1 MRFPLFINA
10 IHFLPSAISA
20 SMTPQEPYHTR
31 VRYLQLYLRLPGH
44 RVDTIRPREAMA
56 NSETRMRVN
65 GNPSTRVL
73 IVDDE
78 PSLREAVRY
87 NLLREGYVVDEAA
100 DGAEALARARATPPD
115 LVILDVMLPG
125 LDGLNVCRTLRQE
138 SGVPILL
145 LSARGDELDRVLGLE
160 LGADDYL
167 TKPFAMREL
176 LARVKANLR
185 RVRLSS
191 PPGSADARRVHSSV
205 EDGGLPVARALVAG
219 ALRVDV
225 SRREAHYNDQLLI
238 LKPKEFDLLV
248 YLMRHPGIVL
258 SRESLLREVWGYDV
272 PVDTRTVDVHVSGLR
287 QKLERENPAARRIET
302 VRGYGYRFVSA
313 AR

>member
-1 MRFPLFINA
+1 MPEIA
-10 IHFLPSAISA
+10 PSLQGTARSA
-20 SMTPQEPYHTR
+20 E
-31 VRYLQLYLRLPGH
+31 
-44 RVDTIRPREAMA
+44 
-56 NSETRMRVN
+56 
-65 GNPSTRVL
+65 RVL
-73 IVDDE
+73 VVDDE

-87 NLLREGYVVDEAA
+87 NLLREGYIVDEAA
-100 DGAEALARARATPPD
+100 DGAEALSRARSTPPD

-176 LARVKANLR
+176 LARVNANLR
-185 RVRLSS
+185 RVRISSPGRGSDGSTS
-191 PPGSADARRVHSSV
+191 PPGSMND
-205 EDGGLPVARALVAG
+205 PVPRALVAG
-219 ALRVDV
+219 SLRVDV
-225 SRREAHYNDQLLI
+225 SRREAHYDDQILI

-287 QKLERENPAARRIET
+287 QKLERENPTARRIET

-313 AR
+313 SR

>member
-1 MRFPLFINA
+1 MADSSTSVQTGGNA
-10 IHFLPSAISA
+10 PI
-20 SMTPQEPYHTR
+20 
-31 VRYLQLYLRLPGH
+31 
-44 RVDTIRPREAMA
+44 
-56 NSETRMRVN
+56 
-65 GNPSTRVL
+65 RVL
-73 IVDDE
+73 VVDDE

-100 DGAEALARARATPPD
+100 DGAEALARARSTPPD

-176 LARVKANLR
+176 LARVNANLR
-185 RVRLSS
+185 RVKMSAPGR
-191 PPGSADARRVHSSV
+191 PPGTSTDHRPDTASQA
-205 EDGGLPVARALVAG
+205 PFPRALVAG

-225 SRREAHYNDQLLI
+225 SRREAHYEDQLLI

-258 SRESLLREVWGYDV
+258 SREALLREVWGYDV

-287 QKLERENPAARRIET
+287 QKLERTNPTARRIET

-313 AR
+313 SR